1 MIDSLFDRKTAKEFD
16 SISKK
21 KAELTKK
28 EKEAVNH
35 FLCSTSSETIYQVL
49 DLIGQNGHP
58 NEIQR
63 SQQIKNKYE
72 SERGL
77 EFDDIV
83 TLDMLYKSNYKNR
96 VQNKDDPNE

>member
-49 DLIGQNGHP
+49 
-58 NEIQR
+58 ER

-83 TLDMLYKSNYKNR
+83 TLDMLYKSNYKYR